1 MNSPLPSPC
10 SMSGGTARFERR
22 PTIVPSL
29 EIVVGRRDEA
39 PLVPPYSVC
48 SLKMDGA
55 VMNGPAAVDLSKR
68 RS

>member
-1 MNSPLPSPC
+1 
-10 SMSGGTARFERR
+10 
-22 PTIVPSL
+22 VPSL